1 MSLNLKW
8 SPWLSLNRNLAIF
21 FYFTGRS
28 AKTGGS
34 KGYAFVE
41 FMFKDVAKIVAET
54 MNNYL
59 MFEKLIKCQVV
70 PADKVGKGI
79 FKGKINPLK
88 PPRKMA
94 RFAAKKALNATRTD
108 EQNDNRSKRQ
118 AAKLKQIQA
127 KLEEY
132 GVQLAIPEVSCS
144 QLFCAMIHCF

>member
-70 PADKVGKGI
+70 PADKVGKAI

-94 RFAAKKALNATRTD
+94 RFAAKKALNATRTE

-132 GVQLAIPEVSCS
+132 GVQLAIPEVSS
-144 QLFCAMIHCF
+144 VL